1 MSTQITES
9 DLYAMGME
17 SETADKLMRELCER
31 LGFIYPPELHPRTYQ
46 CDAVADPLTESSS

>member
-1 MSTQITES
+1 MSQITES

-31 LGFIYPPELHPRTYQ
+31 LGFYYPPEIRQDTVKR
-46 CDAVADPLTESSS
+46 DAMADPLTESQS